1 MKRKIVCIIITLV
14 ISYLLLGAT
23 SFLVIY
29 LLNKHYGIEFWNTLI
44 ITLSIE
50 FLMFAFATVFSLT
63 KDSFIKLK
71 NVRPY
76 NYDSKYNNEKIRLS
90 FAYLIRIKVNNRYLL
105 VKSGHKRSLFGPVGG
120 VYHIEHVDY
129 VYNKLGFSRDSTPG
143 DEQDVRGTLL
153 GKSIKRFI
161 KWFDCKKN
169 RETNPNREYQEE
181 LLNSGLLPSQLFG
194 APVFNFLGTKY
205 KGISYSDYYRINEL
219 LRFDIYEL
227 VLNDDQIKY
236 IENNIKKIKSIR
248 LFTREEIES
257 LGITNDNDKRIIGT
271 QTPYILE
278 D

>member
-205 KGISYSDYYRINEL
+205 KWISYSDYYRINEL